1 MVPYFKIAW
10 NNFSSLTKTQNYFIS
25 ILIILKLRTLQKR
38 EKYFR
43 EKSLLDTDKTIEN
56 ESGIEEIEIEDEK
69 LKKTEDFMKKNQ
81 KKIITTNG
89 DKISSPSSNST
100 SSSSESEMSEK
111 SEDFD
116 SRPED
121 KTAEETV
128 QIEETEVKIVEET
141 LESSPSKMEEDK
153 VEDMNVDETL
163 TSEHS

>member
-1 MVPYFKIAW
+1 MVPYFKVPW
-10 NNFSSLTKTQNYFIS
+10 NIFFIRP
-25 ILIILKLRTLQKR
+25 KPK
-38 EKYFR
+38 EYFR

-69 LKKTEDFMKKNQ
+69 SKKSEDFLKKNQ

-89 DKISSPSSNST
+89 DKMSSPSSNST

-111 SEDFD
+111 SEDFE

-121 KTAEETV
+121 KTA
-128 QIEETEVKIVEET
+128 EETEVKIVEET
-141 LESSPSKMEEDK
+141 LEFSPSKMEEDK
-153 VEDMNVDETL
+153 GEDMNVDETL

>member
-1 MVPYFKIAW
+1 M
-10 NNFSSLTKTQNYFIS
+10 
-25 ILIILKLRTLQKR
+25 
-38 EKYFR
+38 
-43 EKSLLDTDKTIEN
+43 LDTDKTIEN

-89 DKISSPSSNST
+89 DKISSSSSNST

-111 SEDFD
+111 SEDFE

-128 QIEETEVKIVEET
+128 QIEETEVKIVKET